1 MPAQKI
7 NYTVLSDTVLSG
19 RKIKMAIAHQGLT
32 QEKIAKRMGV
42 TQSTVSYWI
51 SDIDRI
57 SVGNLKRLCRIL
69 SVSPAEILKG
79 E

>member
-7 NYTVLSDTVLSG
+7 TDTVLSG
-19 RKIKMAIAHQGLT
+19 RKIKMAIAQQGLT

-69 SVSPAEILKG
+69 SISPTEILEEVKK
-79 E
+79 

>member
-7 NYTVLSDTVLSG
+7 TDTVLSG
-19 RKIKMAIAHQGLT
+19 RKIKMAIAQQGLT
-32 QEKIAKRMGV
+32 QAKIAKRMGV

-69 SVSPAEILKG
+69 SVSPAEILEEVKK
-79 E
+79 

>member
-7 NYTVLSDTVLSG
+7 TDTVLSG
-19 RKIKMAIAHQGLT
+19 RKIKMAIAQQGLT
-32 QEKIAKRMGV
+32 QAKIAKRMGV

-69 SVSPAEILKG
+69 SISPTEILEEVKK
-79 E
+79 

>member
-7 NYTVLSDTVLSG
+7 TDTVLSG
-19 RKIKMAIAHQGLT
+19 RKIKMAIAQQGLT
-32 QEKIAKRMGV
+32 QSKIAKRMGV

-69 SVSPAEILKG
+69 SVSPAEILEEVK
-79 E
+79 

>member
-7 NYTVLSDTVLSG
+7 TDTVISG
-19 RKIKMAIAHQGLT
+19 RKIKMAIAQQGLT
-32 QEKIAKRMGV
+32 QAKLAKRMGV

-69 SVSPAEILKG
+69 SISPAEIFEEVK
-79 E
+79 

>member
-7 NYTVLSDTVLSG
+7 TDTVLSG
-19 RKIKMAIAHQGLT
+19 RKIKMAIAQQGLT
-32 QEKIAKRMGV
+32 QAKLAKRMGV

>member
-7 NYTVLSDTVLSG
+7 TETVLSG
-19 RKIKMAIAHQGLT
+19 RKIKMAIAQQGLT

-69 SVSPAEILKG
+69 SISPTEILG
-79 E
+79 EVKK

>member
-7 NYTVLSDTVLSG
+7 TDTVLSG
-19 RKIKMAIAHQGLT
+19 RKIKMAIAQQGLT
-32 QEKIAKRMGV
+32 QAKLAKRMGV

-69 SVSPAEILKG
+69 SVSPADILK
-79 E
+79 EVK

>member
-7 NYTVLSDTVLSG
+7 TDTVLSG
-19 RKIKMAIAHQGLT
+19 RKIKMAIAQQGLT

-42 TQSTVSYWI
+42 TQSAVSYWI
-51 SDIDRI
+51 SDLDRI

-79 E
+79 D

>member
-7 NYTVLSDTVLSG
+7 TEAVLSG
-19 RKIKMAIAHQGLT
+19 RKIKMAIVQQGLT

-57 SVGNLKRLCRIL
+57 SVGNLKRLCKIL
-69 SVSPAEILKG
+69 SVSPTEILKG
-79 E
+79 SEKG

>member
-7 NYTVLSDTVLSG
+7 NEAILSG
-19 RKIKMAIAHQGLT
+19 RKIKMAIAQQGLT

-69 SVSPAEILKG
+69 SISPTEILEEVKK
-79 E
+79 